1 MAKTFNLADLFE
13 MVVDSV
19 PADRT
24 ALVCGDAK
32 VTYQQLEQRAN
43 QLAHFMQSKGVKAG
57 EHVGLYMYN
66 CNEYLEAMWACFKIR
81 AVPINVNYRYVKD
94 ELLYLY
100 DNADMVAVV
109 HGREFVP
116 AIAEVREA
124 ATKVHTYISVEDHS
138 DENLDLI
145 GATDY
150 EAALSGQSTARD
162 FGERSENDL
171 FILYTGGTTGMPKG
185 VMWPHIALFYAA
197 MNAGGHFHPDGQCKV
212 PEDIIIRAK
221 ENFNMCSMALA
232 PLMHG
237 ACWWSACISCLA
249 GHSVIL
255 NPGRSLDGEQV
266 WSIVEKEKV
275 NSISFVGD
283 AMGIPLMD
291 VLEANEG
298 RWDLSSIFSV
308 GSGGAVFSESLQEKY
323 KQKFDNVMIT
333 NSFGSSETGQMGQDS
348 GQKNDGLGAVIQS
361 DFMDVIAEDD
371 DGNHYF
377 VKPGSDEMGIF
388 ARSGYIPLGY
398 YGDPEKTA
406 KSFIDLEGKRWMLTG
421 DMARIDAEG
430 VITVYGRGSNCIN
443 SGGEK
448 IFPEEV
454 EQAIKSHPAVFD
466 TLVVATPDERFTE
479 KVTAVVQ
486 LRKDASLSL
495 DELQSHCRN
504 HISGYK
510 VPRQLH
516 LTSEIARAPSGKPNY
531 QWAKETALSNQYL
544 AS

>member
-1 MAKTFNLADLFE
+1 MSKTFNLADLFE

-19 PADRT
+19 PADRQ
-24 ALVCGDAK
+24 ALICGDNK
-32 VTYQQLEQRAN
+32 VTYPQLEARSN
-43 QLAHFMQSKGVKAG
+43 QLAHYLAERGVKAG
-57 EHVGLYMYN
+57 DHVGLYMYN

-94 ELLYLY
+94 ELLYIF

-116 AIAEVREA
+116 TIDEIKA
-124 ATKVHTYISVEDHS
+124 AAKDVHTYIAVDDHTNEDLS
-138 DENLDLI
+138 II
-145 GATDY
+145 GAVEY
-150 EAALSGQSTARD
+150 ETVMASQSAERD
-162 FGERSENDL
+162 FADRSEDDL

-185 VMWPHIALFYAA
+185 VMWPHKALFYAA
-197 MNAGGHFHPDGQCKV
+197 MNGAGHFHPDGPCKV
-212 PEDIIIRAK
+212 PEDIIVRAK
-221 ENFNMCSMALA
+221 ENFEVRTMALA

-237 ACWWSACISCLA
+237 ACWWQACISCLA
-249 GHSVIL
+249 GHTVTL
-255 NPGRSLDGEQV
+255 NPGRSLVGEEV
-266 WSIVEKEKV
+266 WDIVEQEKI

-283 AMGIPLMD
+283 AMGMPLMD
-291 VLEANEG
+291 ALKANPD
-298 RWDLSSIFSV
+298 RWDLSSVFSV
-308 GSGGAVFSESLQEKY
+308 GSGGAVFSESLQNDFRER
-323 KQKFDNVMIT
+323 FDGIMIS
-333 NSFGSSETGQMGQDS
+333 NSFGSSETGQMGHDS
-348 GQKNDGLGAVIQS
+348 GKGSDGLGAVIQS

-371 DGNHYF
+371 DGNHHF

-388 ARSGYIPLGY
+388 ARSGHIPLGY
-398 YGDPEKTA
+398 YGDPVKPA
-406 KSFIDLEGKRWMLTG
+406 KSFIELEGKRWMLTG
-421 DMARIDAEG
+421 DMAKMDAEG
-430 VITVYGRGSNCIN
+430 IITVYGRGSNCIN

-486 LRKDASLSL
+486 LRDGQQLSL
-495 DELQSHCRN
+495 DDLQTHCRK

-510 VPRQLH
+510 IPRALH
-516 LTSEIARAPSGKPNY
+516 LTGEIGRAPSGKPNY
-531 QWAKETALSNQYL
+531 QWAKDVALSGKYA

>member
-1 MAKTFNLADLFE
+1 MSKAFNLADLFE
-13 MVVDSV
+13 MVVDTV
-19 PADRT
+19 PADRE
-24 ALVCGDAK
+24 ALICGDHR
-32 VTYQQLEQRAN
+32 VTYQELEARAN
-43 QLAHFMQSKGVKAG
+43 QLGHYLQSQGVTAG
-57 EHVGLYMYN
+57 DHVGLYMYN

-94 ELLYLY
+94 ELLYLFE
-100 DNADMVAVV
+100 NANMVAVV

-116 AIAEVREA
+116 AISDVREA
-124 ATKVHTYISVEDHS
+124 ASKVTTYVAINDHS
-138 DENLDLI
+138 NEDLSKI
-145 GATDY
+145 GAVEY
-150 EAALSGQSTARD
+150 EAVLAANSPERD
-162 FGERSENDL
+162 FGERAEDDL

-185 VMWPHIALFYAA
+185 VMWPHVALFYAA
-197 MNAGGHFHPDGQCKV
+197 MNGAGHFHPDGPCKV
-212 PEDIIIRAK
+212 PEDIIVRAK
-221 ENFNMCSMALA
+221 ENFEIRTMALA

-237 ACWWSACISCLA
+237 ACWWSACISNLA
-249 GHSVIL
+249 GHTVIL

-275 NSISFVGD
+275 NSVAFVGD
-283 AMGIPLMD
+283 AMGMPLMD
-291 VLEANEG
+291 ALEANPG

-308 GSGGAVFSESLQEKY
+308 GSGGAVFSESLQAKY
-323 KQKFDNVMIT
+323 KEQFEGVMIT

-348 GQKNDGLGAVIQS
+348 GKGSDGLGAVVQS
-361 DFMDVIAEDD
+361 DFMDVIAEAD
-371 DGNHYF
+371 DGSHYF

-388 ARSGYIPLGY
+388 SRSGHVPLGY

-406 KSFIDLEGKRWMLTG
+406 KSFIELDGKRWMLTG
-421 DMARIDAEG
+421 DMAKIDNEG
-430 VITVYGRGSNCIN
+430 IITVYGRGSNCIN

-486 LRKDASLSL
+486 LRDGESLTL
-495 DELQSHCRN
+495 DDLKTHCRN

-510 VPRQLH
+510 VPRALH
-516 LTSEIARAPSGKPNY
+516 LTTEIGRAPSGKPNY
-531 QWAKETALSNQYL
+531 QWAKEVALSNQFL